1 MKKKIN
7 NVMQKTINKSK
18 LVWKIITVNPS
29 WRVELITLFVVILV
43 TSFLLQLL
51 YVIPWLENRE
61 THDTQE
67 NQSTITYNIAREL
80 DLNLNDVKNLL
91 LDLANRP
98 EFKNMDVPAQ
108 QATISKYVEVLPA
121 ISSISVMN
129 TEEVYVYSTGAN
141 LVGTKSVTYA
151 DILPF
156 IQNEVFFGLAYFWN
170 YESKSNVSTHI
181 IVPIMSDTGERAGF
195 LLGGLDLRNIIT
207 EIRDYPIEIGT
218 SVFLV
223 DHNGTVV
230 AQTGVDMFTLIGGPL
245 SINYSS
251 QPMVKIALDGTIKWG
266 SSGSGEY
273 SYNDNRY
280 FGTYTTLESNGW
292 AVVASTPMQ
301 TITDENTLLRTNLLW
316 INIGIFLVAL
326 FVTLIFTNQITLYR
340 KRTENQLMKYKNHLE
355 ELVSLRTQEITTTN
369 KRLESEVAKNEQA
382 GKEIQDLYME
392 EQKLR
397 LALEERMKQRVE
409 FSRIIV
415 HELKS
420 PLTSLKVAND
430 LLSERAD
437 VEPYNSLAHSI
448 DKSVDRLGHR
458 IDEILDIARGEVG
471 LLTLKRHMVN
481 PAELF
486 SSLQVELL
494 PVVKA
499 ESKILVVDIQSNLP
513 AVLIDGER
521 ISQVIYN
528 LVDNALKYTSEGGRI
543 FISVITED
551 GNLIIKVKDDGC
563 GIDKDKLSDIFD
575 HSINRRR
582 EVHPYGGFG
591 LGLTLSKMIVKLHKG
606 SIWVES
612 ELGKGSTLTFSIP
625 IAENT

>member
-1 MKKKIN
+1 
-7 NVMQKTINKSK
+7 MQRTINKSK
-18 LVWKIITVNPS
+18 FVLKFIAINPN

-51 YVIPWLENRE
+51 YVIPWLESRE
-61 THDTQE
+61 TYDTQE

-91 LDLANRP
+91 LDLAKKP

-108 QATISKYVEVLPA
+108 QATISKYVEVLPT

-151 DILPF
+151 DILPTV
-156 IQNEVFFGLAYFWN
+156 QSGVFFGPAYFWN
-170 YESKSNVSTHI
+170 HESKSDVSTHI
-181 IVPIMSDTGERAGF
+181 IVPIISDTGERAGF
-195 LLGGLDLRNIIT
+195 LLGGLDLRNIMI
-207 EIRDYPIEIGT
+207 EIKDYPINMGT
-218 SVFLV
+218 KVLLV

-230 AQTGVDMFTLIGGPL
+230 AQTGVDMFTLVGGPL

-251 QPMVKIALDGTIKWG
+251 QPMVKTALDATIKWG

-273 SYNDNRY
+273 SYNDARY
-280 FGTYTTLESNGW
+280 FSTYTTLQSNGW
-292 AVVASTPMQ
+292 AVIAFTPMQ
-301 TITDENTLLRTNLLW
+301 AITAENTILRTSLLW
-316 INIGIFLVAL
+316 INLGIFLVAL
-326 FVTLIFTNQITLYR
+326 LITLIFANQITLYR
-340 KRTENQLMKYKNHLE
+340 KRTENQLIKYKDHLE
-355 ELVSLRTQEITTTN
+355 ELVSLRTQELTATN
-369 KRLESEVAKNEQA
+369 KRLEGEVTKNEKA
-382 GKEIQDLYME
+382 GKEIQDLYIE

-437 VEPYNSLAHSI
+437 IEPYNSLAHNI
-448 DKSVDRLGHR
+448 NNSVNRLGHR

-471 LLTLKRHMVN
+471 LLTLKRHIVK

-494 PVVKA
+494 PVVQA
-499 ESKILVVDIQSNLP
+499 ESKILVVEIQNDLP
-513 AVLIDGER
+513 SVLIDEER

-543 FISVITED
+543 SISVTTEN
-551 GNLIIKVKDDGC
+551 GNLVTKVKDDGC

-575 HSINRRR
+575 PSTTQKR

-591 LGLTLSKMIVKLHKG
+591 LGLTLSRMIVKLHNG
-606 SIWVES
+606 IIRVES
-612 ELGKGSTLTFSIP
+612 EVGKGSTFTFSIP
-625 IAENT
+625 IAGNS